1 MPSKLSSEMPVRP
14 ITLSSDM
21 VDCPGHNRYN
31 SDSEE
36 AAWDGGEGIMRRTI
50 LITAFGSLGDI
61 KPYVALAS
69 ELKERGYSP
78 IIGTSGFY
86 RDMVEKAGIGFRPV
100 RPDVDPEDYS
110 LIEKVFHPLNGPEIL
125 IREVLLAQLRE
136 SYEDLLEAV
145 NGADI
150 LITHPVSFAGPI
162 VAEKT
167 KTAWVSTI
175 LAPFSL
181 FSAYDLPVFPLF
193 PFLKNVE
200 RFGPWAGRLL
210 IRVAKFVTRN
220 WSEPI
225 RRLRAEIGLPPGGDP
240 IYEGQFSPESVLGLF
255 SPLLIKR
262 DTDRP
267 QNTRI
272 TGFLFYDEDADL
284 WVDNG
289 GAGPNAPDK
298 LERFLESGPP
308 PVVFTLGSSA
318 VMAAGEFYRESV
330 EAARTLGI
338 RAVLLVG
345 RDPRNIPAEPLPD
358 DIVQFE
364 YFPHSQIFPRAAAI
378 VHQGGIGTTAQALR
392 AGKPMLVVP
401 FAFDQ
406 PDNAYRVSRLGVA
419 RTIYRHRYSAHRAA
433 TELKTLLSNTTYL
446 RRAEQ
451 VAEIVRAEKGAAAA
465 CDAIEMQLRK

>member
-1 MPSKLSSEMPVRP
+1 
-14 ITLSSDM
+14 
-21 VDCPGHNRYN
+21 
-31 SDSEE
+31 
-36 AAWDGGEGIMRRTI
+36 MRRTV

-210 IRVAKFVTRN
+210 IRVAKLITRA

-262 DTDRP
+262 DRDRP

-272 TGFLFYDEDADL
+272 TGFLFYD
-284 WVDNG
+284 
-289 GAGPNAPDK
+289 
-298 LERFLESGPP
+298 
-308 PVVFTLGSSA
+308 
-318 VMAAGEFYRESV
+318 
-330 EAARTLGI
+330 
-338 RAVLLVG
+338 
-345 RDPRNIPAEPLPD
+345 
-358 DIVQFE
+358 
-364 YFPHSQIFPRAAAI
+364 
-378 VHQGGIGTTAQALR
+378 
-392 AGKPMLVVP
+392 
-401 FAFDQ
+401 
-406 PDNAYRVSRLGVA
+406 
-419 RTIYRHRYSAHRAA
+419 
-433 TELKTLLSNTTYL
+433 
-446 RRAEQ
+446 
-451 VAEIVRAEKGAAAA
+451 
-465 CDAIEMQLRK
+465 

>member
-1 MPSKLSSEMPVRP
+1 V
-14 ITLSSDM
+14 
-21 VDCPGHNRYN
+21 
-31 SDSEE
+31 
-36 AAWDGGEGIMRRTI
+36 RRTVFI
-50 LITAFGSLGDI
+50 NTFGSLGDI
-61 KPYVALAS
+61 NPYVALAS
-69 ELKERGYSP
+69 ELKERGYLP
-78 IIGTSGFY
+78 VIGTSGFY
-86 RDMVEKAGIGFRPV
+86 RDMVEKAGIDFLPI

-110 LIEKVFHPLNGPEIL
+110 LIERVFHPQNGLEIL
-125 IREVLLAQLRE
+125 IREVLLPQLRE
-136 SYEDLLEAV
+136 SYEDLLEAI
-145 NGADI
+145 NGAD
-150 LITHPVSFAGPI
+150 LLVTHPVALAGPL

-175 LAPFSL
+175 LAPLSL
-181 FSAYDLPVFPLF
+181 YSAYDPPVFPPF
-193 PFLKNVE
+193 PFLKNLD
-200 RFGPWAGRLL
+200 RFGPWAGGLL
-210 IRVAKFVTRN
+210 IRFAKLVTRN

-225 RRLRAEIGLPPGGDP
+225 RRLRAEIGLPPGGNP
-240 IYEGQFSPESVLGLF
+240 IFEGQFSPELVLGLF
-255 SPLLIKR
+255 SPLLTKR
-262 DTDRP
+262 HTDWP

-272 TGFLFYDEDADL
+272 TGFLFYDKEGDL
-284 WVDNG
+284 WVDNS
-289 GAGPNAPDK
+289 GADPNTLDK

-318 VMAAGEFYRESV
+318 VMAASDFYRVSV

-358 DIVQFE
+358 DIVLFE
-364 YFPHSQIFPRAAAI
+364 YLPHSQIFPRAAAI

-406 PDNAYRVSRLGVA
+406 PDNAWRVNRLGVA
-419 RTIYRHRYSAHRAA
+419 RTIYRHKYSAHRAA

-451 VAEIVRAEKGAAAA
+451 VAQILRAEKGVAVA
-465 CDAIEMQLRK
+465 CDAIELQLRR